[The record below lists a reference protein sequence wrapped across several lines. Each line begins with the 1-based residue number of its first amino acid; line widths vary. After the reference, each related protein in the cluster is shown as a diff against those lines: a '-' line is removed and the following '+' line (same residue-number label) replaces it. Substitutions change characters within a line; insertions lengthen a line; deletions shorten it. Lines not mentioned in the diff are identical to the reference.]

1 MAFMAETM
9 KRVMKACLLLAV
21 TMILLFAF
29 HLNAFADSYTFTD
42 SNGISWSYTTG
53 SYEGSSCAVI
63 NGCGEIPES
72 GEITVP
78 GYINGLPVIIGDNA
92 FKGNLGF
99 KSATLSE
106 GIIGIGSSFNGC
118 ANLQSVEMPSTLVY
132 VGEVAFNNCRNLTDV
147 RLNEGLRMIRG
158 YAFSKCSSLA
168 SINIPSTVE
177 AIYTMAFDQ
186 CSSLD
191 SINVDDSNNAYKDI
205 DGVLISR
212 NIDAAVGD
220 KLFYYPLGKTDES
233 YTIPDGVKVI
243 GNMAFYKSQLKEV
256 TIPASVRELE
266 NNAFQKAENLQN
278 VNIAEGG
285 MKTLGSNAFSYCSSL
300 QSIDI
305 PQTVNY
311 IGSDCFSYCS
321 SLRSVT
327 LPDGLT
333 DIKSGT
339 FRNTIIDQSFVIPA
353 SVKNIEWQAFNRCT
367 NLQHLII
374 PDNVERINEEAFKEC
389 MSLQDVYIAN
399 ENIIIDN
406 NAFLTCGP
414 YDPDQGKRLFTI
426 TGDPESAAAEY
437 AGTAGID
444 YAPTTA
450 AEYMEAMAADGPLP
464 AYDFG
469 NDQTGDDPG
478 TGGNNTSGSGSN
490 GTGTENGQNGTSG
503 NSTFPAVNKTNMTGT
518 ATVAPSQKIVNTN
531 ELKRPKFK
539 AKSKKGKKVKLSW
552 SKVSNAD
559 GYLIYVKGPKDKK
572 FKCRVTKSARVKS
585 ITHKG
590 LKKGKKY
597 KYKVAAYKLVNG
609 VMQKGPFSKTIT
621 VKIKK

>member
-1 MAFMAETM
+1 MSYTVNTM
-9 KRVMKACLLLAV
+9 KSLMKAGLLLMTAIV
-21 TMILLFAF
+21 LFFAF
-29 HLNAFADSYTFTD
+29 RINAFADSYTFTD

-53 SYEGSSCAVI
+53 NYEGSSCAVI

-92 FKGNLGF
+92 FKGNLSF
-99 KSATLSE
+99 KNATLSE

-132 VGEVAFNNCRNLTDV
+132 VGKVAFNNCRNLTDV
-147 RLNEGLRMIRG
+147 RLNEGLKMIRG
-158 YAFSKCSSLA
+158 YAFSKCSSLT

-191 SINVDDSNNAYKDI
+191 SINVDDSNSSYKDI
-205 DGVLISR
+205 DGVLISK

-220 KLFYYPLGKTDES
+220 KLFYYPIGKIDES

-243 GNMAFYKSQLKEV
+243 GDMAFYKSQLKEV
-256 TIPASVRELE
+256 TIPATVRELE
-266 NNAFQKAENLQN
+266 NNAFQKAEKLQN

-321 SLRSVT
+321 SLRNVT
-327 LPDGLT
+327 LPNGLT

-339 FRNTIIDQSFVIPA
+339 FRSTIIDQSFVIPA

-374 PDNVERINEEAFKEC
+374 PENVERINEEAFKEC
-389 MSLQDVYIAN
+389 MSLKDVYIAN

-414 YDPDQGKRLFTI
+414 FDPDEGKRLFTI
-426 TGDPESAAAEY
+426 TGDPDSAAAEY
-437 AGTAGID
+437 AETEGID
-444 YAPTTA
+444 FAPTTA
-450 AEYMEAMAADGPLP
+450 VEYMEAMAADGPLP
-464 AYDFG
+464 AYDFSG
-469 NDQTGDDPG
+469 NQAGDDPG
-478 TGGNNTSGSGSN
+478 NGGNTGNDAFGLTSSGNGSGNAGSGSN
-490 GTGTENGQNGTSG
+490 GNRPER
-503 NSTFPAVNKTNMTGT
+503 NKW
-518 ATVAPSQKIVNTN
+518 K
-531 ELKRPKFK
+531 
-539 AKSKKGKKVKLSW
+539 
-552 SKVSNAD
+552 
-559 GYLIYVKGPKDKK
+559 
-572 FKCRVTKSARVKS
+572 
-585 ITHKG
+585 
-590 LKKGKKY
+590 
-597 KYKVAAYKLVNG
+597 
-609 VMQKGPFSKTIT
+609 
-621 VKIKK
+621 